1 MLEERFYS
9 LGRYLKNTFDERI
22 HRINVEVPPG
32 DAPGPYWLCAGGS
45 LDARHEEGGAM
56 SVVEQ
61 VALAKARVRQRFKLG
76 KFVVGVHSGPS
87 TPVSLAAVGAAVEEL
102 LKDNEVIGLSFTI
115 LPNSLAPEMV
125 KFLKNASKYVA
136 TWLEPGLHTIH
147 DETLARIGL
156 SHKYSQAKEALRP
169 FAFSTVHVAP
179 HVVFGLPGE
188 TPEMMRETMAEIS
201 RLCFGGVNIHNF
213 YVARNAPFEV
223 EYAEGKIKLLERE
236 EYVGLVCDFIE
247 LLPSDAVLH
256 GIVDSVAEDRL
267 VAPAWMSLRKENTDL
282 IIAEL
287 EKRGAMQ
294 GCKLN
299 PLREL
304 VISTTPAHA
313 ELRSNE

>member
-32 DAPGPYWLCAGGS
+32 EAPGPYWLCAGGS

-56 SVVEQ
+56 SVAEQ
-61 VALAKARVRQRFKLG
+61 VAVSKARVRQRFKLG
-76 KFVVGVHSGPS
+76 KFVVGVHSAPS
-87 TPVSLAAVGAAVEEL
+87 IPVSLAAVGAAVDEL

-115 LPNSLAPEMV
+115 LPNSVTPEMV
-125 KFLKNASKYVA
+125 KFLKNASKYVS

-156 SHKYSQAKEALRP
+156 SHKYAQAREALRP
-169 FAFSTVHVAP
+169 FTFSTVHVAP

-188 TPEMMRETMAEIS
+188 TPEMMRQTMAEIS
-201 RLCFGGVNIHNF
+201 RLCVGGVNIHNF

-247 LLPSDAVLH
+247 LLPPASVLH
-256 GIVDSVAEDRL
+256 GIVDSVGEDRL
-267 VAPAWMSLRKENTDL
+267 LAPAWMSLRKENMDL

-299 PLREL
+299 PLIEIGL
-304 VISTTPAHA
+304 STTPAHA
-313 ELRSNE
+313 GLGSNE